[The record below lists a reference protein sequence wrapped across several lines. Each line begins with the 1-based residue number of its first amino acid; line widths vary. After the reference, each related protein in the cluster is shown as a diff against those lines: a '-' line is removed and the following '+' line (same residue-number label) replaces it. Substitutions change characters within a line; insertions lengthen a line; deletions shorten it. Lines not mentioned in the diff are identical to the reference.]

1 VNQRFEAQYNTKKAG
16 AGKSTGVKANT
27 KFMIQSRMGG
37 GRVMYVAEHMGGGQ
51 YRMKI
56 RQAKYDNREFFYYNS
71 ASGVLESALNR
82 GYGIAVQKGKNN
94 RGALLVLRPKDK
106 TNTQVWSY
114 KRNSYHNWSPFSNK
128 GLCMD
133 VAGNSNKDGATVHM
147 WSCHNGANQRFEA

>member
-1 VNQRFEAQYNTKKAG
+1 
-16 AGKSTGVKANT
+16 
-27 KFMIQSRMGG
+27 
-37 GRVMYVAEHMGGGQ
+37 MYVAEHMGGGQ

-106 TNTQVWSY
+106 SNTQVWSY

-128 GLCMD
+128 GLCID
-133 VAGNSNKDGATVHM
+133 V
-147 WSCHNGANQRFEA
+147 